1 MWFTKIMFLVRTFN
15 VTETVPHPVY
25 LRHKVQSTKLKL
37 NFDKI
42 IKFMLED
49 DYNRLLII
57 IIIDTKDSA
66 HPTTNYL

>member
-1 MWFTKIMFLVRTFN
+1 MQQRLCHVLFIWDIK
-15 VTETVPHPVY
+15 Y
-25 LRHKVQSTKLKL
+25 KVQSTKVKF

-57 IIIDTKDSA
+57 IIINTKHSV

>member
-1 MWFTKIMFLVRTFN
+1 MKQRLCHILFI
-15 VTETVPHPVY
+15 
-25 LRHKVQSTKLKL
+25 KVQSTKVKF

-49 DYNRLLII
+49 DYNRLLVII
-57 IIIDTKDSA
+57 IINTKDSV